1 MQLLSI
7 VTKFL
12 RHWISARTAEAQLAR
27 LSDDELKDIGILRS
41 EIHDVARGRIILH

>member
-1 MQLLSI
+1 MQLLSTI
-7 VTKFL
+7 TEFL

-41 EIHDVARGRIILH
+41 EIHDVARGRVVLH